1 MYALLFAAL
10 QAALMFWKVLPAG
23 HVWWID
29 AVLYAGFFAAA
40 MNFRAGANV
49 HIRLRHQVLL
59 GALVR
64 FGQRRG
70 YEMFGAL
77 KQFEKGG
84 YVGLIQAGE
93 SRAANTPRA
102 ARHLERA
109 YPELRTSGEPEW
121 RKAVIATR
129 KVLEREQE
137 VMKAFAVGMSLT
149 IVGIYFLMR

>member
-10 QAALMFWKVLPAG
+10 QSALMYFGILPAG
-23 HVWWID
+23 HACWVD
-29 AVLYAGFFAAA
+29 ALLFAGFFAAA
-40 MNFRAGANV
+40 MNLRAGV
-49 HIRLRHQVLL
+49 HLHTLLRNQVLL

-93 SRAANTPRA
+93 SRAANAPRA
-102 ARHLERA
+102 GRHLERA
-109 YPELRTSGEPEW
+109 YPELRNHGEPEW

-129 KVLEREQE
+129 KKLDGEQE
-137 VMKAFAVGMSLT
+137 VMRAFAVGMSLLM
-149 IVGIYFLMR
+149 VGIYFLMR